1 MPTVAKAGAVVET
14 MTAVAAAKEAACARV
29 ESVYTR
35 RDRRARFDR
44 YPRIVVT
51 HRFDRSI
58 AEPPRSMRCEGSIR
72 DRSRG
77 ILNSTN
83 GVRRDARWREARA
96 SIASV

>member
-1 MPTVAKAGAVVET
+1 V
-14 MTAVAAAKEAACARV
+14 
-29 ESVYTR
+29 
-35 RDRRARFDR
+35 
-44 YPRIVVT
+44 
-51 HRFDRSI
+51 
-58 AEPPRSMRCEGSIR
+58 CEGSIR